1 MATLFLSYKLKAGVT
16 PEQYEAWVRATDYP
30 AMRGLRR
37 VSSFITHRTT
47 GLLIGDGQPAA
58 DYIEVF
64 DIPDLAGFV
73 AEDMPG
79 GVVQAVM
86 GEFMGLVE
94 NPEFAIADA
103 VV

>member
-16 PEQYEAWVRATDYP
+16 PEQYEAWIKATDYP

-37 VSSFITHRTT
+37 VSSFITYRTT

-64 DIPDLAGFV
+64 DIPDLAGFA

-86 GEFMGLVE
+86 GEFMGLVD
-94 NPEFAIADA
+94 NPEFTIAEA